1 MFFNKNSRPCHET
14 DHIMRYVEERLHGK
28 MPAEPRVDY
37 PIHQRFLGFFK
48 KLFDSEQQMADSARR
63 LLETTARLSSFDVEI
78 AHSSQKLVRFAHE
91 MATVSE
97 SNLAVVEETTASM
110 NQVNETVASV
120 TETLGRLASESELLA
135 SGNHEGLLQ
144 VKSINH
150 LKEDVMRHAEEMH
163 GKIDSLVDMS
173 NRIIEVV
180 AGVEQI
186 AQQTNLLALN
196 ASIEAA
202 RAGEHGR
209 GFAVVAEEIRKLS
222 DSTQQNLEGMKA
234 FVGSIRTAAAEGKA
248 GMNQSMEATRSMS
261 REIEQVYGTM
271 ERNVVRLEAT
281 VQDVRSITDDMEGI
295 RVAVDEINRAMETSS
310 QDAERLS
317 EMTQSI
323 HAQATDSAAKA
334 REISAIDTT
343 LSQLTGQMMKQLNG
357 SVNALSN
364 EEFLGALRRA
374 MDAHGAWMKNLDR
387 IRGEME
393 PYPIQTDGNKCAFGH
408 FYHAVTVEHP
418 ALKSEWHAIDAVHKE
433 LHTLGHQMLEAV
445 KERQRERADA
455 LYEKAHGLSRR
466 VFGHLEAIMGRVEE
480 LERQGVRVFA

>member
-1 MFFNKNSRPCHET
+1 
-14 DHIMRYVEERLHGK
+14 
-28 MPAEPRVDY
+28 
-37 PIHQRFLGFFK
+37 
-48 KLFDSEQQMADSARR
+48 MADSARR

-202 RAGEHGR
+202 RAGST
-209 GFAVVAEEIRKLS
+209 AEASPWWPKRS
-222 DSTQQNLEGMKA
+222 
-234 FVGSIRTAAAEGKA
+234 GSCPTAPSRTW
-248 GMNQSMEATRSMS
+248 
-261 REIEQVYGTM
+261 
-271 ERNVVRLEAT
+271 
-281 VQDVRSITDDMEGI
+281 
-295 RVAVDEINRAMETSS
+295 RA
-310 QDAERLS
+310 
-317 EMTQSI
+317 
-323 HAQATDSAAKA
+323 
-334 REISAIDTT
+334 
-343 LSQLTGQMMKQLNG
+343 
-357 SVNALSN
+357 
-364 EEFLGALRRA
+364 
-374 MDAHGAWMKNLDR
+374 
-387 IRGEME
+387 
-393 PYPIQTDGNKCAFGH
+393 
-408 FYHAVTVEHP
+408 
-418 ALKSEWHAIDAVHKE
+418 
-433 LHTLGHQMLEAV
+433 
-445 KERQRERADA
+445 
-455 LYEKAHGLSRR
+455 
-466 VFGHLEAIMGRVEE
+466 
-480 LERQGVRVFA
+480 